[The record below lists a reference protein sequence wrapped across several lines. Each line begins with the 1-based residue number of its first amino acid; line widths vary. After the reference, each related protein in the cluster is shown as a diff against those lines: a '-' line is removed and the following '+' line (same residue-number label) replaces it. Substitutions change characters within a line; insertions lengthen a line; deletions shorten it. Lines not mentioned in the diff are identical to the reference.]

1 MVSRKR
7 QPAGPNGK
15 CDDEGD
21 AAKIET
27 RLPETRLLL
36 FLVHYITYHTPKMS
50 DNGDDEQ
57 VYNNTHRAFLQS
69 FLSRAT
75 LTFEQARPIVA
86 AIEKAQGT

>member
-1 MVSRKR
+1 MGRAR
-7 QPAGPNGK
+7 WAGPRGK

-27 RLPETRLLL
+27 RLPATRGLTCI
-36 FLVHYITYHTPKMS
+36 FSCIASRTSIMS
-50 DNGDDEQ
+50 DNGENDQ
-57 VYNNTHRAFLQS
+57 VYNNSHRAFLQS

-75 LTFEQARPIVA
+75 LTFKQARPIVA